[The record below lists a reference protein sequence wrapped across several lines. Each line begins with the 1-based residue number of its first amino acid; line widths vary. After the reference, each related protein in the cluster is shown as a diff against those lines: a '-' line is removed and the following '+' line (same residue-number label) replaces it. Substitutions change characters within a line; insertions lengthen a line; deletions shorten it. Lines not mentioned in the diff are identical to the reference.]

1 MKKTT
6 KAMSSKI
13 GTGNGKFR
21 EKLYS
26 CATQRV
32 PLKKEMLLTAVNNKA
47 FDLHVVDSNFI
58 YKYIIIVQQVF
69 EIDLRSMKCP

>member
-6 KAMSSKI
+6 KTMSNKI

-26 CATQRV
+26 CCHAEGSV
-32 PLKKEMLLTAVNNKA
+32 KKGNVINNRA

-69 EIDLRSMKCP
+69 EIHLRFMKCP